1 MTLLADGAR
10 PGDTIADVHRREGES
25 TLGLWL
31 PLAIASVVQ
40 CVEGLFATPRKA
52 SEILGGWMLP
62 HLANAI
68 RREEEAAQA
77 EALGRQVEIIEK
89 RFGKRETDGEEH
101 TVDP

>member
-10 PGDTIADVHRREGES
+10 PGDTIADVHRREG
-25 TLGLWL
+25 
-31 PLAIASVVQ
+31 
-40 CVEGLFATPRKA
+40 LFATPLKA